1 MIPFT
6 VTLTRTASL
15 PPSLDILLPF
25 VSLGTV
31 QLGTEILQYVHGRK
45 AERERERKKEKVR
58 KRERESQ
65 GSSFTASFRGR
76 EKRERDIEGG
86 SEKKMNR
93 FQESW
98 IEECAPLTPTRTTF
112 VVRSEKEA

>member
-31 QLGTEILQYVHGRK
+31 QFGAEILQYVHGRK

-58 KRERESQ
+58 ERES
-65 GSSFTASFRGR
+65 GLIIYGLFSGR
-76 EKRERDIEGG
+76 EKRERE
-86 SEKKMNR
+86 R
-93 FQESW
+93 H
-98 IEECAPLTPTRTTF
+98 
-112 VVRSEKEA
+112 